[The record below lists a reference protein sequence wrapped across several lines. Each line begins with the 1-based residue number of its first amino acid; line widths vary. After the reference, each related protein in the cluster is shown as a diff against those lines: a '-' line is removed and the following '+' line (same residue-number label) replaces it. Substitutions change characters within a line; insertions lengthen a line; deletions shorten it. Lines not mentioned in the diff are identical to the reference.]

1 MHQTQGGVGKCQ
13 VCGFDVVADGR
24 CAQCGAPADG
34 TVALELN
41 ETIDGPI
48 AAAPAG
54 QSGLLP
60 GRVFGQRYHII
71 QKLGAGGAGT
81 VYQAFD
87 RTLGIPV
94 ALKVLRQSDEPR
106 GAPDTERRLRQEL
119 LLARKITHKN
129 VVRIHDI
136 GEADGIS
143 YITMPYV
150 KGDDLATLLTRTGPL
165 PIPRALA
172 FARQIVA
179 GLSAA
184 HEVGIV
190 HRDLKP
196 ANILIDD
203 EDHATIVDFGIA
215 HSMRG
220 TTGTRTAEG
229 YIKGTLAYMAPEQ
242 ASGAQVDERTDVY
255 SFGLVLYEMLAGLR
269 AEPEGGSIQDL
280 LDRTRRP
287 PAAVRSLNDK
297 VPEALESIVSR
308 CLHPDQGRRFPGMTP
323 LGAELERLD
332 DQGRS
337 RHRPAATLNRR
348 HVIGGVVAA
357 VVVLA
362 AVIAGWRMRGSG
374 PAAPTPP
381 VEQSSLLV
389 ANFMNTTGDSV
400 FDGTVEEALTIGLE
414 SASFLNAFN
423 RREAARL
430 AAVVKPGATLDEEAA
445 RLIAL
450 REGIDLVIAG
460 AVAAEGGG
468 YRLQV
473 RAVQP
478 ESGNVVANA
487 ERPAASK
494 QGVLD
499 AIGELAREV
508 QRALGGSAGAGQD
521 GTSGGEAAETFTAA
535 TLEAAHAYTE
545 AQRLAESA
553 QDNEA
558 IALYEKAIA
567 QDPNFG
573 RAYSGL
579 GVSYHRLG
587 RIDESR
593 AAWKK
598 ALSLTDRMTERERY
612 RTLGN
617 YYALIAGNYEQ
628 AIENNRALVQRYPG
642 DSMGFNNLAVTYFNT
657 LDFRQAFEAGRHAI
671 ELNPR
676 RVRFRS
682 NEALY
687 AMYATDFDGAARA
700 AKQAIELDA
709 TYFKAYLPIA
719 IAALDAGDHRAV
731 RDAFDRMARTGRGGA
746 SLAAAG
752 LADFA
757 LYRDVPAE
765 AIDVLVPAIA
775 EDERNKSTLGATS
788 KLLALGD
795 AHLAAGRRT
804 EAAAAATKALSLSRR
819 DIDLVGAARVL
830 IASGRRPQAASLA
843 LELNERLP
851 THSRAYG
858 RLVDGWLAMDAG
870 NVREAV
876 AAFVEARKLADF
888 WLTRFSLGVAYVQG
902 NAHAEALSELE
913 TGQRRRGEVM
923 AVFLDDVPTARYLPP
938 VAYWLARAQEGLG
951 QRSAAA
957 ASYRRFLDLRAES
970 STDPLAADARRRLET
985 LK

>member
-1 MHQTQGGVGKCQ
+1 MHVSEDGAGKCP
-13 VCGFDVVADGR
+13 VCGSDVIVDAR
-24 CAQCGAPADG
+24 CAQCGAPAHD
-34 TVALELN
+34 AAAPELH
-41 ETIDGPI
+41 ETIDRP
-48 AAAPAG
+48 PASPPTG
-54 QSGLLP
+54 HDALLP

-71 QKLGAGGAGT
+71 QKLGAGGAGA

-94 ALKVLRQSDEPR
+94 ALKILRQSDDPR
-106 GAPDTERRLRQEL
+106 GASDIERRLRQEL

-150 KGDDLATLLTRTGPL
+150 KGGDLATLLARNGAL
-165 PIPRALA
+165 PIPRALT

-179 GLSAA
+179 GLCAA

-196 ANILIDD
+196 ANILIDED
-203 EDHATIVDFGIA
+203 DHATIVDFGIA
-215 HSMRG
+215 HSLRG
-220 TTGTRTAEG
+220 TTGTKTAEG

-242 ASGAQVDERTDVY
+242 AGGGPVDERTDVY

-269 AEPEGGSIQDL
+269 AEPEGGSIQDV

-297 VPEALESIVSR
+297 VPESLDAIVSR
-308 CLHPDQGRRFPGMTP
+308 CLHPDQAPRFQTAAA
-323 LGAELERLD
+323 LGAALETLD
-332 DQGRS
+332 ENGRG

-348 HVIGGVVAA
+348 HVIAGLSAA
-357 VVVLA
+357 AVVLA
-362 AVIAGWRMRGSG
+362 AAIVGWVMRGSG
-374 PAAPTPP
+374 PPAPSPA
-381 VEQSSLLV
+381 VVQSSLLV
-389 ANFMNTTGDSV
+389 ANFVNATGDSV

-414 SASFLNAFN
+414 SASFLNAYN

-450 REGIDLVIAG
+450 REGIDLVVAG
-460 AVAAEGGG
+460 AVAAEGSG

-473 RAVQP
+473 RAVKP
-478 ESGNVVANA
+478 DSGTVVADVT
-487 ERPAASK
+487 RPAASK

-499 AIGELAREV
+499 AIGELARDV
-508 QRALGGSAGAGQD
+508 QRALGGSAGANQD
-521 GTSGGEAAETFTAA
+521 DASKGDATETFTAA
-535 TLEAAHAYTE
+535 SLEAAHAYTE
-545 AQRLAESA
+545 AQGHAVSG
-553 QDNEA
+553 QDKEA
-558 IALYEKAIA
+558 VALYEKAIA

-579 GVSYHRLG
+579 GVSYLRLG
-587 RIDESR
+587 RMDDSR

-617 YYALIAGNYEQ
+617 YYSLIARNYEQ

-642 DSMGFNNLAVTYFNT
+642 DSMGFNNLAVAYFNT
-657 LDFRQAFEAGRHAI
+657 LDFQQAFAAGRHAI
-671 ELNPR
+671 ELDPR
-676 RVRFRS
+676 RVRFRA

-687 AMYATDFDGAARA
+687 AMYATDFAGAARA
-700 AKQAIELDA
+700 ANQAIELDT
-709 TYFKAYLPIA
+709 TYFKAYLPVA
-719 IAALDAGDHRAV
+719 TAALDAGDRRAV

-752 LADFA
+752 LADAA
-757 LYRDVPAE
+757 LYQDRPAE
-765 AIDVLVPAIA
+765 AIALLIPAIA
-775 EDERNKSTLGATS
+775 EDERNQSTLGETS
-788 KLLALGD
+788 KQLALGD
-795 AHLAAGRRT
+795 AHLAAGRRM

-819 DIDLVGAARVL
+819 DIDLVGAARLL
-830 IASGRRPQAASLA
+830 IASGRRQQAAGLA
-843 LELNERLP
+843 AELNERLP

-876 AAFVEARKLADF
+876 ATLGDARKLADF
-888 WLTRFSLGVAYVQG
+888 WLTRFSLGVAYVQA
-902 NAHAEALSELE
+902 NAHAEALSEFE
-913 TGQRRRGEVM
+913 TCQRRRGEAM
-923 AVFLDDVPTARYLPP
+923 AVFLDDVPTTRYLPP
-938 VAYWLARAQEGLG
+938 LAYWLARAQEGLG
-951 QRSAAA
+951 QRSSAAT
-957 ASYRRFLDLRAES
+957 SYQRFLDLRAES
-970 STDPLAADARRRLET
+970 STDPLAGDARRRLET
-985 LK
+985 LR

>member
-1 MHQTQGGVGKCQ
+1 MHPAEDGAGKCP
-13 VCGFDVVADGR
+13 VCGFEIITEGR
-24 CAQCGAPADG
+24 CARCGAP
-34 TVALELN
+34 VAAAAAALN
-41 ETIDGPI
+41 ETIAGPI
-48 AAAPAG
+48 SPPG
-54 QSGLLP
+54 QSALSP
-60 GRVFGQRYHII
+60 GRVFGERYHII

-106 GAPDTERRLRQEL
+106 GATDGVERRLRQEL
-119 LLARKITHKN
+119 LVARKITHKN

-150 KGDDLATLLTRTGPL
+150 KGSDLATLLARTGPL
-165 PIPRALA
+165 PIARALS
-172 FARQIVA
+172 FARQIAA

-196 ANILIDD
+196 ANILIDED
-203 EDHATIVDFGIA
+203 DHATIVDFGIA
-215 HSMRG
+215 HSLRA

-229 YIKGTLAYMAPEQ
+229 FIKGTLAYMAPEQ
-242 ASGAQVDERTDVY
+242 ASGGKVDERTDVY

-269 AEPEGGSIQDL
+269 PEPEGGSIQDL

-297 VPEALESIVSR
+297 VPEALEAIVSR
-308 CLHPDQGRRFPGMTP
+308 CLHPEQDRRFAGMTE
-323 LGAELERLD
+323 LAGALNQLD
-332 DQGRS
+332 DNGRA
-337 RHRPAATLNRR
+337 RHQPAAPLNRR
-348 HVIGGVVAA
+348 YVLAGAIAAVLLLGAVVA
-357 VVVLA
+357 L
-362 AVIAGWRMRGSG
+362 WQLRGG
-374 PAAPTPP
+374 APPAASPE
-381 VEQSSLLV
+381 VVQSSLLV
-389 ANFMNTTGDSV
+389 ANFTNTTGDSV

-430 AAVVKPGATLDEEAA
+430 AAVVKAGATLDEEAA

-460 AVAAEGGG
+460 AVAADGGG

-473 RAVQP
+473 RAVKP
-478 ESGNVVANA
+478 DSGNVVASV
-487 ERPAASK
+487 ERRAASK

-508 QRALGGSAGAGQD
+508 QRGLGGSAAEATAGGD
-521 GTSGGEAAETFTAA
+521 APETFTAA
-535 TLEAAHAYTE
+535 TLEAAHAYTQ
-545 AQRLAESA
+545 AQLHAESA

-558 IALYEKAIA
+558 VALYEKAIA

-579 GVSYHRLG
+579 GVSYLRLG
-587 RIDESR
+587 RIADSQ

-617 YYALIAGNYEQ
+617 YYSLIARNYEQ

-642 DSMGFNNLAVTYFNT
+642 DSMGFNNLAVAYFNT
-657 LDFRQAFEAGRHAI
+657 LDFRQAFEAGRRAI
-671 ELNPR
+671 ELSPK
-676 RVRFRS
+676 RVRFRA

-687 AMYATDFDGAARA
+687 AMYATDFAGATRA

-709 TYFKAYLPIA
+709 TYFKAHLPVA
-719 IAALDAGDHRAV
+719 TAALDAGDARAV
-731 RDAFDRMARTGRGGA
+731 REAYDRMAQTGRGGA

-752 LADFA
+752 RADFA
-757 LYRDVPAE
+757 LYRDAPAE
-765 AIDVLVPAIA
+765 AVEILAPAVA
-775 EDERNKSTLGATS
+775 EDEQNKSTLGATS
-788 KLLALGD
+788 KLIALGD
-795 AHLAAGRRT
+795 AHLAAGRRA
-804 EAAAAATKALSLSRR
+804 EATAAATKALSLSRR
-819 DIDLVGAARVL
+819 DIDLVGAARIL
-830 IASGRRPQAASLA
+830 IASGRRQQAATLA
-843 LELNERLP
+843 AELNERLP

-858 RLVDGWLAMDAG
+858 RLVDGWLALDAG
-870 NVREAV
+870 NAREAV
-876 AAFVEARKLADF
+876 AALGEARKLADL
-888 WLTRFSLGVAYVQG
+888 WLTRFSLGVAYVQA

-913 TGQRRRGEVM
+913 TCQRRRGEAM
-923 AVFLDDVPTARYLPP
+923 AVFLDDVPTTRYLPP
-938 VAYWLARAQEGLG
+938 LAYWLARAQEGLG
-951 QRSAAA
+951 QRSTAAGN
-957 ASYRRFLDLRAES
+957 YRRFLELRS
-970 STDPLAADARRRLET
+970 SSSVDPLVADARQRLAT
-985 LK
+985 LE